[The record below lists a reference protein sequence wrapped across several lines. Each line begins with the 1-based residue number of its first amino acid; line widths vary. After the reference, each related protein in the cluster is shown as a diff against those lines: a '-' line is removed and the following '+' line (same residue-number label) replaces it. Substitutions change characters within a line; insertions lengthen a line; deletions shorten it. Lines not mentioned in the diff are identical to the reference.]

1 MNSDLTVF
9 AALKES
15 LIKKTPCVLSFFQE
29 EVLVTMIDSEK
40 QKELKRKKKE
50 QAAGNG
56 SGKLKA
62 SLSAFSAIP
71 EYVAAIESMEKQEI
85 QQQNTRSILKQD
97 IRRMKFSRAKEIQ
110 SVDTG
115 SSVTDS
121 GKLTIKL
128 RSGSLSFTHRQ
139 EDRQGRIA
147 AYIKAY
153 MS

>member
-9 AALKES
+9 AAPKES
-15 LIKKTPCVLSFFQE
+15 LIKKTPCVLSFFRE
-29 EVLVTMIDSEK
+29 ELLVTMIDSEK

-62 SLSAFSAIP
+62 SLSALSAIP
-71 EYVAAIESMEKQEI
+71 EYVASIESMEKQEI
-85 QQQNTRSILKQD
+85 QQQNTRSILKRD

-139 EDRQGRIA
+139 EDPGGRIA